1 MIAVGDV
8 VADGIF
14 GAGFS
19 GNPTLADD
27 FHATAQMRSLLQ
39 RFAKSRFALIIA
51 VNIRVI
57 DGSHAQIQVLLNKAD
72 PLVHG
77 HIPVHQT
84 PVAHNKTREF
94 RPLRGHSNTLNHNN
108 VLNKKVC

>member
-1 MIAVGDV
+1 MIAVGDI
-8 VADGIF
+8 VADGVF

-27 FHATAQMRSLLQ
+27 FHAATQMRSLLQ
-39 RFAKSRFALIIA
+39 RLAKGRFALIIT
-51 VNIRVI
+51 VNICVI
-57 DGSHAQIQVLLNKAD
+57 NRSHAQIQVLLNKAD

-84 PVAHNKTREF
+84 PVAHHKTREF
-94 RPLRGHSNTLNHNN
+94 RPLWGHSNTLNHNN